1 MSKPAPT
8 LGHQIDELLR
18 PFADDEAKLNIRL
31 DDLRA
36 QQQRL
41 ETEIADTR
49 QDLQVIGSAKVEALR
64 NAAESDPLLAAAFL
78 GRPIESSSGD
88 TDVADAPA
96 LEIVGDAEA
105 GSAEARDGHPLL
117 SPTG

>member
-1 MSKPAPT
+1 MSKTPPT
-8 LGHQIDELLR
+8 LGRQIDELLQ

-31 DDLRA
+31 EDLRA
-36 QQQRL
+36 QLQRL

-78 GRPIESSSGD
+78 GRPIGSSDD
-88 TDVADAPA
+88 TDVSDAPA
-96 LEIVGDAEA
+96 LEIVGDEEP